1 MGAYHN
7 KLDKKYF
14 NKSIYMKKF
23 ESAFDIRLKDYPL
36 QYEIALDTFNAFI
49 SFNNILFSSNYVP
62 TSQKVD
68 NIIHTLRSYINKYQN
83 KHKKS
88 FDKNCIMLY
97 EKLEDMLDEMEEI
110 KQLNITK
117 GMKINLKPFEISV
130 EQYMGILDAVHF
142 DNLVDSK
149 VMPYEK
155 KANDKLPKKVN
166 LKIIDN
172 LDIKTSTIFNYEKQ
186 KELNNAFVSD
196 YLKKTGID
204 LSKEKDQRYFI
215 FDTLNRIKDLNNA
228 IVDYKIYKDKA
239 VLNLLNYYLSN
250 DYLKQDISFVKDI
263 TFINL
268 FNKLKIVSQ
277 EISNDNIDMALT
289 RLKELLD
296 QFKDLYERN
305 SWYEKDK
312 CIRPIVWWLDRTNRR
327 RKTKHLKLCRWKYGW

>member
-23 ESAFDIRLKDYPL
+23 ESAFDIKLKDYPL

-83 KHKKS
+83 KYKKS

-117 GMKINLKPFEISV
+117 GVKINLKPFEISV
-130 EQYMGILDAVHF
+130 EQYMGILDTVHF

-239 VLNLLNYYLSN
+239 DLNLLNYYLSN

-305 SWYEKDK
+305 S
-312 CIRPIVWWLDRTNRR
+312 
-327 RKTKHLKLCRWKYGW
+327 

>member
-83 KHKKS
+83 KYKKS

-110 KQLNITK
+110 KQLNINK

-130 EQYMGILDAVHF
+130 EQYMDILDAVHF

-166 LKIIDN
+166 LKIIDD

-186 KELNNAFVSD
+186 KELNNTFVSD

-204 LSKEKDQRYFI
+204 LSKEKNQRYFI

-239 VLNLLNYYLSN
+239 DLNLLNYYLSN

-305 SWYEKDK
+305 S
-312 CIRPIVWWLDRTNRR
+312 
-327 RKTKHLKLCRWKYGW
+327 

>member
-83 KHKKS
+83 KYKKS

-97 EKLEDMLDEMEEI
+97 EKLEDMLDEIEEI

-204 LSKEKDQRYFI
+204 LSKEKNQRYFI

-239 VLNLLNYYLSN
+239 DLNLLNYYLSN

-305 SWYEKDK
+305 S
-312 CIRPIVWWLDRTNRR
+312 
-327 RKTKHLKLCRWKYGW
+327 

>member
-23 ESAFDIRLKDYPL
+23 ESAFDIKLKDYPL

-83 KHKKS
+83 KYKKS

-239 VLNLLNYYLSN
+239 DLNLLNYYLSN

-305 SWYEKDK
+305 S
-312 CIRPIVWWLDRTNRR
+312 
-327 RKTKHLKLCRWKYGW
+327 

>member
-83 KHKKS
+83 KYKKS

-130 EQYMGILDAVHF
+130 EQYMCILDAVHF

-239 VLNLLNYYLSN
+239 DLNLLNYYLSN

-268 FNKLKIVSQ
+268 FNKIKIVSQ

-305 SWYEKDK
+305 S
-312 CIRPIVWWLDRTNRR
+312 
-327 RKTKHLKLCRWKYGW
+327 

>member
-14 NKSIYMKKF
+14 NKSIYMRKF
-23 ESAFDIRLKDYPL
+23 ESAFDIRLKDHPL

-49 SFNNILFSSNYVP
+49 SFNNILFSLNYVP
-62 TSQKVD
+62 TTQKVD

-97 EKLEDMLDEMEEI
+97 DNLESMLNEMEDL
-110 KQLNITK
+110 KAFKKGNIDK
-117 GMKINLKPFEISV
+117 KDLKPFELGV
-130 EQYMGILDAVHF
+130 EKYMNILDAVHF
-142 DNLVDSK
+142 DKLVDSK

-166 LKIIDN
+166 LKIIDD
-172 LDIKTSTIFNYEKQ
+172 LDLKTSTLFNDEKQ
-186 KELNNAFVSD
+186 KDLNNTFISD

-204 LSKEKDQRYFI
+204 LNKEKDQRYFI

-239 VLNLLNYYLSN
+239 VLNFFNYYLSN

-263 TFINL
+263 TFINV
-268 FNKLKIVSQ
+268 FNKLKVVSQ
-277 EISNDNIDMALT
+277 EISDDNIDMALT
-289 RLKELLD
+289 HLKELID

-305 SWYEKDK
+305 S
-312 CIRPIVWWLDRTNRR
+312 
-327 RKTKHLKLCRWKYGW
+327 

>member
-14 NKSIYMKKF
+14 NKSIYTKKF
-23 ESAFDIRLKDYPL
+23 ESAFGIRLKDYPL

-97 EKLEDMLDEMEEI
+97 ENLEDMLDEMEEI

-130 EQYMGILDAVHF
+130 EQYMDILDAVHF

-149 VMPYEK
+149 IMPYEK

-305 SWYEKDK
+305 S
-312 CIRPIVWWLDRTNRR
+312 
-327 RKTKHLKLCRWKYGW
+327 

>member
-36 QYEIALDTFNAFI
+36 QYEIALDTFNAFF
-49 SFNNILFSSNYVP
+49 SFNNILFSSNYIP

-289 RLKELLD
+289 LLKELLD

-305 SWYEKDK
+305 S
-312 CIRPIVWWLDRTNRR
+312 
-327 RKTKHLKLCRWKYGW
+327 

>member
-36 QYEIALDTFNAFI
+36 QYEIALDTFNAFF
-49 SFNNILFSSNYVP
+49 SFNNILFSSNYIP

-289 RLKELLD
+289 LLKELLD

-327 RKTKHLKLCRWKYGW
+327 RKTKHL

>member
-23 ESAFDIRLKDYPL
+23 ESAFDIKLKDYPL

-83 KHKKS
+83 KYKKS

-117 GMKINLKPFEISV
+117 GMKINFKPFEISV
-130 EQYMGILDAVHF
+130 EQYMDILDAVHF

-149 VMPYEK
+149 IMPYEK

-166 LKIIDN
+166 LKIIDD

-239 VLNLLNYYLSN
+239 VLKLLNYYLSN

-277 EISNDNIDMALT
+277 EISNNNIDMALT
-289 RLKELLD
+289 LLKELLD
-296 QFKDLYERN
+296 PFKDLYERN
-305 SWYEKDK
+305 S
-312 CIRPIVWWLDRTNRR
+312 
-327 RKTKHLKLCRWKYGW
+327 

>member
-14 NKSIYMKKF
+14 NKSIYMRKF

-49 SFNNILFSSNYVP
+49 SFNNILFSLNYVP
-62 TSQKVD
+62 TIQKVD

-97 EKLEDMLDEMEEI
+97 DNLESMLNEMEDLKEL
-110 KQLNITK
+110 KK
-117 GMKINLKPFEISV
+117 GKIDKKDLKPFELGV
-130 EQYMGILDAVHF
+130 EKYMNVLDAVHF
-142 DNLVDSK
+142 DKLVDSK

-166 LKIIDN
+166 LKIID
-172 LDIKTSTIFNYEKQ
+172 DIDLKTSTLFNDEKQ
-186 KELNNAFVSD
+186 KDLNNAFISD

-239 VLNLLNYYLSN
+239 VLNLFNYYLST

-263 TFINL
+263 TFINV
-268 FNKLKIVSQ
+268 FNKLKVVSQ
-277 EISNDNIDMALT
+277 EISDDNIDMALT
-289 RLKELLD
+289 HLKEHID

-305 SWYEKDK
+305 S
-312 CIRPIVWWLDRTNRR
+312 
-327 RKTKHLKLCRWKYGW
+327 

>member
-186 KELNNAFVSD
+186 KELNNTFVSD

-268 FNKLKIVSQ
+268 FIKLKIVSQ

-327 RKTKHLKLCRWKYGW
+327 RKTKHL

>member
-1 MGAYHN
+1 MGTYHN

-49 SFNNILFSSNYVP
+49 SFNNILFSLNYVP
-62 TSQKVD
+62 TAQKVD
-68 NIIHTLRSYINKYQN
+68 NIIHTLKSYINKYQN

-88 FDKNCIMLY
+88 FDKNCIMMY
-97 EKLEDMLDEMEEI
+97 DNLESMLNEMEDLKEFR
-110 KQLNITK
+110 K
-117 GMKINLKPFEISV
+117 GKIDKKDLKPFELGV
-130 EQYMGILDAVHF
+130 EKYMGVLDAVNF
-142 DNLVDSK
+142 DKLVDSK

-166 LKIIDN
+166 LKVIDD
-172 LDIKTSTIFNYEKQ
+172 LDIKTSALFDDNKQ
-186 KELNNAFVSD
+186 EELNNAFISD

-204 LSKEKDQRYFI
+204 LSKEKDQKYFI

-228 IVDYKIYKDKA
+228 IVDYQIYKDKA
-239 VLNLLNYYLSN
+239 VLNIFNYYLSN

-263 TFINL
+263 TFVNV
-268 FNKLKIVSQ
+268 FNKLKAISQ
-277 EISNDNIDMALT
+277 AISDDNIDMALT
-289 RLKELLD
+289 QLKELIE

-305 SWYEKDK
+305 S
-312 CIRPIVWWLDRTNRR
+312 
-327 RKTKHLKLCRWKYGW
+327 

>member
-14 NKSIYMKKF
+14 NKSIYMRKF

-49 SFNNILFSSNYVP
+49 SFNNILFSLNYVP
-62 TSQKVD
+62 TKDKVN
-68 NIIHTLRSYINKYQN
+68 NITHLLNSYLNKYKN
-83 KHKKS
+83 KIKKS

-97 EKLEDMLDEMEEI
+97 DNLESMLNDLEEMKE
-110 KQLNITK
+110 LNTTK
-117 GMKINLKPFEISV
+117 GTKINLKPFEMGV
-130 EQYMGILDAVHF
+130 EQYMNILDAVNF
-142 DNLVDSK
+142 DKLVDSK

-166 LKIIDN
+166 LKIID
-172 LDIKTSTIFNYEKQ
+172 DIDLKTSTLFNNEKQ
-186 KELNNAFVSD
+186 KDLNNAFISD
-196 YLKKTGID
+196 YLKRTGID

-228 IVDYKIYKDKA
+228 IVDYQIYKDKA
-239 VLNLLNYYLSN
+239 VLNIFNYYLSN

-263 TFINL
+263 TFINV
-268 FNKLKIVSQ
+268 FNKLKVVSQ
-277 EISNDNIDMALT
+277 EICDDNVDMALT
-289 RLKELLD
+289 HLKEHID

-305 SWYEKDK
+305 S
-312 CIRPIVWWLDRTNRR
+312 
-327 RKTKHLKLCRWKYGW
+327 

>member
-83 KHKKS
+83 KYKKS

-239 VLNLLNYYLSN
+239 DLNLLNYYLSN

-305 SWYEKDK
+305 S
-312 CIRPIVWWLDRTNRR
+312 
-327 RKTKHLKLCRWKYGW
+327 

>member
-23 ESAFDIRLKDYPL
+23 ESAFDIKLKDYPL

-49 SFNNILFSSNYVP
+49 SFNKILFSSNYVP

-83 KHKKS
+83 KYKKS

-239 VLNLLNYYLSN
+239 DLNLLNYYLSN

-305 SWYEKDK
+305 S
-312 CIRPIVWWLDRTNRR
+312 
-327 RKTKHLKLCRWKYGW
+327 

>member
-1 MGAYHN
+1 
-7 KLDKKYF
+7 
-14 NKSIYMKKF
+14 
-23 ESAFDIRLKDYPL
+23 
-36 QYEIALDTFNAFI
+36 
-49 SFNNILFSSNYVP
+49 
-62 TSQKVD
+62 
-68 NIIHTLRSYINKYQN
+68 
-83 KHKKS
+83 
-88 FDKNCIMLY
+88 
-97 EKLEDMLDEMEEI
+97 
-110 KQLNITK
+110 
-117 GMKINLKPFEISV
+117 
-130 EQYMGILDAVHF
+130 
-142 DNLVDSK
+142 
-149 VMPYEK
+149 MPYEK

-239 VLNLLNYYLSN
+239 DLNLLNYYLSN

-305 SWYEKDK
+305 S
-312 CIRPIVWWLDRTNRR
+312 
-327 RKTKHLKLCRWKYGW
+327 

>member
-23 ESAFDIRLKDYPL
+23 ESAFDIKLKDYPL

-83 KHKKS
+83 KYKKS

-228 IVDYKIYKDKA
+228 IVDYRIYKDKA
-239 VLNLLNYYLSN
+239 DLNLLNYYLSN

-305 SWYEKDK
+305 S
-312 CIRPIVWWLDRTNRR
+312 
-327 RKTKHLKLCRWKYGW
+327 

>member
-83 KHKKS
+83 KYKKS

-97 EKLEDMLDEMEEI
+97 EKLEDMLDEIEEI

-239 VLNLLNYYLSN
+239 DLNLLNYYLSN

-305 SWYEKDK
+305 S
-312 CIRPIVWWLDRTNRR
+312 
-327 RKTKHLKLCRWKYGW
+327 

>member
-14 NKSIYMKKF
+14 NKSIYMRKF

-49 SFNNILFSSNYVP
+49 SFNNILFSLNYVP
-62 TSQKVD
+62 TIQKVD

-97 EKLEDMLDEMEEI
+97 DNLESMLNEMEDLKEL
-110 KQLNITK
+110 KK
-117 GMKINLKPFEISV
+117 GKIDKKDLKPFELGV
-130 EQYMGILDAVHF
+130 EKYMNVLDAVHF
-142 DNLVDSK
+142 DKLVDSK

-166 LKIIDN
+166 LKIID
-172 LDIKTSTIFNYEKQ
+172 DIDLKTSTLFNDEKQ
-186 KELNNAFVSD
+186 KDLNNAFISD

-204 LSKEKDQRYFI
+204 LSKEKEQRYFI

-228 IVDYKIYKDKA
+228 IVDYQIYKDKA
-239 VLNLLNYYLSN
+239 VLNIFNYYLSN

-263 TFINL
+263 TFVNV
-268 FNKLKIVSQ
+268 FNKLKVVSQ
-277 EISNDNIDMALT
+277 EISDDNIDMALT
-289 RLKELLD
+289 HLKEHID

-305 SWYEKDK
+305 S
-312 CIRPIVWWLDRTNRR
+312 
-327 RKTKHLKLCRWKYGW
+327 

>member
-83 KHKKS
+83 KYKKS

-130 EQYMGILDAVHF
+130 EQYMDILDAVHF

-166 LKIIDN
+166 LKIIDD

-186 KELNNAFVSD
+186 KELNNTFVSD

-204 LSKEKDQRYFI
+204 LSKEKNQRYFI

-239 VLNLLNYYLSN
+239 DLNLLNYYLSN

-305 SWYEKDK
+305 S
-312 CIRPIVWWLDRTNRR
+312 
-327 RKTKHLKLCRWKYGW
+327 

>member
-23 ESAFDIRLKDYPL
+23 ESAFDIKLKDYPL

-83 KHKKS
+83 KYKKS

-97 EKLEDMLDEMEEI
+97 EKLEDILDEMEEI

-239 VLNLLNYYLSN
+239 DLNLLNYYLSN

-305 SWYEKDK
+305 S
-312 CIRPIVWWLDRTNRR
+312 
-327 RKTKHLKLCRWKYGW
+327 

>member
-49 SFNNILFSSNYVP
+49 SFNNILFTSNYMP
-62 TSQKVD
+62 TIQRVD
-68 NIIHTLRSYINKYQN
+68 NMIHTLRSYVNKYQN

-97 EKLEDMLDEMEEI
+97 DNLESMLNEMEDLKEF
-110 KQLNITK
+110 KK
-117 GMKINLKPFEISV
+117 GTIDKKDLKPFELGV
-130 EQYMGILDAVHF
+130 EKYMGVLDAVHF
-142 DNLVDSK
+142 DKLVDSK

-166 LKIIDN
+166 LKIIDD
-172 LDIKTSTIFNYEKQ
+172 LDLKTSTLFNDEKQ
-186 KELNNAFVSD
+186 KDLNNAFISD

-239 VLNLLNYYLSN
+239 VLNIFNYYLSN

-263 TFINL
+263 TFINV
-268 FNKLKIVSQ
+268 FNKLKVVSQ
-277 EISNDNIDMALT
+277 EISDDNIDMALT
-289 RLKELLD
+289 HLKEHID

-305 SWYEKDK
+305 S
-312 CIRPIVWWLDRTNRR
+312 
-327 RKTKHLKLCRWKYGW
+327 